1 MTATTASVQ
10 FAGGGVAEVQSSLR
24 LTGGSYVTC
33 YTYDDHAPILGI
45 DDAHVKVSITV
56 PDTRQV
62 TADDVT
68 WARLLAAAVTRYVTE
83 LEQLAAANRE
93 SPAGSG
99 PGAAPGQAA

>member
-1 MTATTASVQ
+1 MTATSASVQ
-10 FAGGGVAEVQSSLR
+10 FASGGVVEVQSSLR
-24 LTGGSYVTC
+24 LTGHSYITC

-56 PDTRQV
+56 PDISHV

-68 WARLLAAAVTRYVTE
+68 WARLLAKAVNQYLAE
-83 LEQLAAANRE
+83 LEQLAAATRE
-93 SPAGSG
+93 SRAD

>member
-1 MTATTASVQ
+1 MTATSASVQ
-10 FAGGGVAEVQSSLR
+10 IATGGVVEVQSSLR
-24 LTGGSYVTC
+24 LTGDSYVNC
-33 YTYDDHAPILGI
+33 YTYDDQAPILGI

-56 PDTRQV
+56 PDTSQV

-83 LEQLAAANRE
+83 LEKLVAATRE
-93 SPAGSG
+93 SPAG

>member
-1 MTATTASVQ
+1 MTATSASVSYTT
-10 FAGGGVAEVQSSLR
+10 GGVAEVQSSLR
-24 LTGGSYVTC
+24 LTGGSYISC

-56 PDTRQV
+56 PDTSQV
-62 TADDVT
+62 TADDVA
-68 WARLLAAAVTRYVTE
+68 WARLLAGAVTRYVTE

-93 SPAGSG
+93 NPAA

>member
-1 MTATTASVQ
+1 MTATSASVQ
-10 FAGGGVAEVQSSLR
+10 FAAGGVAGVQSSLR
-24 LTGGSYVTC
+24 LTGNSYITC

-56 PDTRQV
+56 PDTRHV

-68 WARLLAAAVTRYVTE
+68 WARLLAKAVNQYLAE
-83 LEQLAAANRE
+83 LEKLAAANRE

-99 PGAAPGQAA
+99 AAPGQAA